1 MTTTASSPSVLGL
14 GIIVL
19 TLTTA
24 IIHLYLGLS
33 SGLPPFVLN
42 GLGYLALLAALFL
55 PIPQL
60 TPYRSSIRWVLVG
73 YTALTIVLWLVIT
86 GGASTTIGYIDKIV
100 EVLLIILLVA
110 QARASRQRTHGQEAE
125 RLPQIALKPPIA
137 R

>member
-1 MTTTASSPSVLGL
+1 MTTTATSPSVLRL
-14 GIIVL
+14 GVIVL

-33 SGLPPFVLN
+33 SSLPPFVLN
-42 GLGYLALLAALFL
+42 GLGYLALLAALYL

-60 TPYRSSIRWVLVG
+60 TPYRSTIRWVLVG

-100 EVLLIILLVA
+100 EVLLIVLLVA
-110 QARASRQRTHGQEAE
+110 QARTSR
-125 RLPQIALKPPIA
+125 
-137 R
+137 